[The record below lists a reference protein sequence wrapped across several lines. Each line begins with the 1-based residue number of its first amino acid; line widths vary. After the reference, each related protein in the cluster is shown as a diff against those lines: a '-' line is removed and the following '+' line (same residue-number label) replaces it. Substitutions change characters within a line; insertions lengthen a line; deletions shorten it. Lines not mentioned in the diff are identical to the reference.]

1 MTKKKGAFHRQKTHF
16 YRLLFTSNLIQVVIF
31 LYKINFTSE
40 IKSTRINN
48 KEMDA
53 YQNSYTAFAGMTMDE
68 YSFIHH
74 ASAGLSQNQM
84 ATFMAVYNS
93 RRKNPTDILLAT
105 LLGFL
110 GLAGVQRFL
119 TGNIILGL
127 LYLITG
133 GFLGIGTLVDLF
145 MYKSITD
152 DYNRHLAYDCYHI
165 AKAAN

>member
-1 MTKKKGAFHRQKTHF
+1 
-16 YRLLFTSNLIQVVIF
+16 
-31 LYKINFTSE
+31 
-40 IKSTRINN
+40 
-48 KEMDA
+48 MDA
-53 YQNSYTAFAGMTMDE
+53 YQNSYTGFESMTMDE

-152 DYNRHLAYDCYHI
+152 DYNRHLAYDCYQL